1 MKTVSLET
9 ERQKQK
15 MKHRFVKSL
24 LSLALLAGLSLTACD
39 GGTTTST
46 SSDTTS
52 SSEVSDSTDTSTES
66 STSSEESTS
75 SSEDSTS
82 SYENSESSSEAE
94 EVVVTLT
101 AEETTIKLDATLT
114 LTATVTG
121 AEDTSVTWATSDET
135 IATVADGVVTAVGI
149 GTADITATSVADTTK
164 SATLTI
170 TIVDKYD
177 VRISADGTYSVEAE
191 NLDLSG
197 FVIRSDA
204 TSIKASASDCIESS
218 DETTYGTSGG
228 KSLGFIGSGT
238 VLTVNFYMESAAK
251 VTPMARMASVD
262 STFDV
267 DGNIAFT
274 VDSTAVDSNGYT
286 SFGSADGNQYF
297 NWKDVELTPML
308 LEAGAHTFTYTVT
321 GGAINLDA
329 FKLLVEDYDNTA
341 KYYIVS
347 ADGTYT
353 AEAEDVVLQD
363 DATFVVRS
371 DVAASKAD
379 AAACTE
385 ESDETTYGT
394 SGGKSVG
401 FIGAGTILTVN
412 FYLGDDAVVQPIARM
427 ATSDA
432 TFDVDSNITFA
443 LDGTTVTSNGYSTF
457 GSTTD
462 NTYYN
467 WQDVELTTTMLYKGF
482 HTLTYTVTDG
492 AIKLDAFKLVV
503 SYYGNLAGYGYQ
515 ITGNGT
521 KTIEAENIT
530 LTSGSWVVEA
540 PTGEAASIT
549 SGGYSI
555 GNVAANTTFSINFNL
570 GAKAYIDIV
579 GVLAK
584 YEDTYSLD
592 GNFIATLD
600 GETLTPGDYTFG
612 HTDTNQY
619 WNWQNVSLY
628 SDILDAGLHTLTI
641 SAGTADNA
649 FPNTDCF
656 NITATAYGEDMDFY
670 VADAETVRI
679 EGEDVDQ
686 TNLIS
691 DGGSSFTES
700 STETEAATS
709 GEECLCRMD
718 KASYFEIPFYVNSDT
733 LSVTITCRLS
743 KYEEYNVSENYS
755 CYLDGTK
762 VEWTDTTITLGKTD
776 GNDYHNWKLCP
787 LATTALTTGSHTFK
801 FSFDNYGANVDYI
814 EFVFAST
821 AA

>member
-1 MKTVSLET
+1 MK
-9 ERQKQK
+9 K
-15 MKHRFVKSL
+15 RFLKIFVIP
-24 LSLALLAGLSLTACD
+24 LATAVLASCAGEEISS
-39 GGTTTST
+39 TST
-46 SSDTTS
+46 SSATSDVTSSETTSTTS
-52 SSEVSDSTDTSTES
+52 SSS
-66 STSSEESTS
+66 ESTS
-75 SSEDSTS
+75 TST
-82 SYENSESSSEAE
+82 AV
-94 EVVVTLT
+94 EVTGITLDQTEVSLKIGET
-101 AEETTIKLDATLT
+101 AT
-114 LTATVTG
+114 LTATVAPDDAT
-121 AEDTSVTWATSDET
+121 DKTVTWTTSDEAV
-135 IATVADGVVTAVGI
+135 ATVADGVVTAVGI

-379 AAACTE
+379 VAASKADAAACTE

-492 AIKLDAFKLVV
+492 AINLDAFKLVV

-709 GEECLCRMD
+709 GEECLCNMD